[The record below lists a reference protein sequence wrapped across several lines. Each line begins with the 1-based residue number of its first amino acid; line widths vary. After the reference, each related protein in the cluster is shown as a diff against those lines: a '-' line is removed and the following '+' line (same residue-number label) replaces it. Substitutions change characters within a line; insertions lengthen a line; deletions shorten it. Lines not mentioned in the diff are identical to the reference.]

1 MPLKRGASR
10 KVVSEN
16 IAKLRREGYPPKQA
30 VAIALDKA
38 RRGDAPKERKRRS
51 APSDAEDRQAEAPAG
66 AAPR

>member
-30 VAIALDKA
+30 AAIALDKA

-51 APSDAEDRQAEAPAG
+51 APSDTEDRQARLSG